1 MATYKSSRKD
11 KEWFAERC
19 GELLVKDF
27 KHKFSD
33 VVDEVMLSNPGV
45 PRKEIESAYRT
56 ANPNNKQYAAKTY
69 NPYYERG
76 AEKNDKESNTTE
88 NNRKLGYLEIDRQT
102 KLQQVREAISNS
114 FIEGPISVVDANGT
128 ISTINPKLL
137 DIFDKNHELL
147 ENGNKNRSTGRDD
160 AVKKDE
166 STSAFRDAEGQ
177 LEAVGIYEPDGEGE
191 T

>member
-1 MATYKSSRKD
+1 MATYKSSKQD

-27 KHKFSD
+27 KHKFSE
-33 VVDEVMLSNPGV
+33 VVNEVMLSNPGV

-56 ANPNNKQYAAKTY
+56 ANPNNKQYAARTY

-76 AEKNDKESNTTE
+76 AKKNDKGSNTTE
-88 NNRKLGYLEIDRQT
+88 NNRKLGYLEIDRQA

-114 FIEGPISVVDANGT
+114 FIEGPISVVDEKGQ

-147 ENGNKNRSTGRDD
+147 ENGNKNRSDGRD
-160 AVKKDE
+160 E
-166 STSAFRDAEGQ
+166 
-177 LEAVGIYEPDGEGE
+177 DGELVEFDSAVERARQNAGSNDGQGG
-191 T
+191 